1 MRQEG
6 DHSIA
11 EVGLPAKEDNDC
23 HTSRALYSSFPKMLT
38 IDQPSMDPRVVIPK
52 RRMRRNHSVVDAFG
66 GPTHGSAGAQ
76 PWAILRNRS
85 AVKERRGP
93 DPR

>member
-23 HTSRALYSSFPKMLT
+23 HTSRALYSSFLKMVP

-52 RRMRRNHSVVDAFG
+52 RRMRCNHSVPEKKDPPSSPGVPEVCSELAR
-66 GPTHGSAGAQ
+66 AQ
-76 PWAILRNRS
+76 WS
-85 AVKERRGP
+85 VFV
-93 DPR
+93 